1 MNILKILRHEDIKD
15 SEIWRFADIR
25 ISKRLMYED
34 IEDSSFFK
42 IERYEDIEYMITILF
57 FKTNM
62 VSIWVNSEF
71 SSGILNISLNSFITI
86 FVYISY

>member
-15 SEIWRFADIR
+15 SEIWRFA
-25 ISKRLMYED
+25 D